1 MEESIADWNDELL
14 PIPRLIS
21 HNRRTKLH
29 EAHGHQ
35 HLARGA
41 ERHRDDQR
49 SLVLA
54 LALLVGVMAVELVFG
69 LIASSLAL
77 LADAGHMLTDV
88 FALALAVAA
97 IGIAARP
104 ASKRWTY
111 GLGRVEVLSAQVNGI
126 SLLLIGTWIT
136 YSAVRRLIS
145 PPEVRGGIVLV
156 VAVFGALANIAAAAV
171 LARGQSESINV
182 RGAFLHVATDLAGF
196 IGTAL
201 AGALI
206 LLTGWNRF
214 DPIASLG
221 VALLCFISA
230 FSLTRE
236 SLRIVLEGSP
246 GDIDPAAV
254 GQMLASDAE
263 VVEVHDLHVWTVTSG
278 FPALS
283 AHVLVQQ
290 ESDCHA
296 ARARL
301 AKALSERFGIDHTT
315 LQVEH
320 VSNAG
325 HTLKLGAASPRKKPL
340 EPR

>member
-1 MEESIADWNDELL
+1 M
-14 PIPRLIS
+14 
-21 HNRRTKLH
+21 HGTH
-29 EAHGHQ
+29 EHQ
-35 HLARGA
+35 HLRRGA
-41 ERHRDDQR
+41 DRRGDDRR
-49 SLVLA
+49 SLSVA
-54 LALLVGVMAVELVFG
+54 LALLAAVMAIEITFG
-69 LIASSLAL
+69 IVAGSLAL
-77 LADAGHMLTDV
+77 LADAGHMLTDI
-88 FALALAVAA
+88 FALAFAIVA

-104 ASKRWTY
+104 ASGRWTY
-111 GLGRVEVLSAQVNGI
+111 GLGRVEVLSAQANGI
-126 SLLLIGTWIT
+126 SLLLVGGWIT
-136 YSAVRRLIS
+136 YSAVRRLIA

-156 VAVFGALANIAAAAV
+156 VALVGALANIAAAAV
-171 LARGQSESINV
+171 LARRQSESINV

-196 IGTAL
+196 VGTAL

-246 GDIDPAAV
+246 SHIDPGAV
-254 GQMLASDAE
+254 GQMLASDSE

-283 AHVLVQQ
+283 AHVLVQR
-290 ESDCHA
+290 EADCHA

-301 AKALSERFGIDHTT
+301 AAALDEHFGIDHTT
-315 LQVEH
+315 LQVDH
-320 VSNAG
+320 ISAAG
-325 HTLKLGAASPRKKPL
+325 HSLKLGPASPRKNPVD
-340 EPR
+340 PR

>member
-1 MEESIADWNDELL
+1 M
-14 PIPRLIS
+14 
-21 HNRRTKLH
+21 H

-41 ERHRDDQR
+41 ERHRGDRR
-49 SLVLA
+49 SLVVA
-54 LALLVGVMAVELVFG
+54 LALLAGVMVVELVFG
-69 LIASSLAL
+69 FIANSLAL

-88 FALALAVAA
+88 FALALAITA
-97 IGIAARP
+97 IGIASRP

-171 LARGQSESINV
+171 LSRRQSESINV
-182 RGAFLHVATDLAGF
+182 RAAFLHIATDLAGF

-201 AGALI
+201 AGGLI

-301 AKALSERFGIDHTT
+301 AEALSEHFGIDHTT
-315 LQVEH
+315 LQVDH

-325 HTLKLGAASPRKKPL
+325 HALRLGTASPRKGPL
-340 EPR
+340 ASS

>member
-1 MEESIADWNDELL
+1 M
-14 PIPRLIS
+14 
-21 HNRRTKLH
+21 
-29 EAHGHQ
+29 HGTHDHQ
-35 HLARGA
+35 HLKRGA
-41 ERHRDDQR
+41 ERHQEDRR
-49 SLVLA
+49 SLQIA
-54 LALLVGVMAVELVFG
+54 LALLVGVMAIEITFG
-69 LIASSLAL
+69 IIASSLAL
-77 LADAGHMLTDV
+77 LADAGHMLTD
-88 FALALAVAA
+88 ALALVLAILAV
-97 IGIAARP
+97 GIAARP
-104 ASKRWTY
+104 AGGRFTY
-111 GLGRVEVLSAQVNGI
+111 GLGRVEVLSAQANGI
-126 SLLLIGTWIT
+126 SLLLIGGWIT
-136 YSAVRRLIS
+136 YSAIRRVID

-156 VAVFGALANIAAAAV
+156 VALIGALANIAAAAV

-182 RGAFLHVATDLAGF
+182 RGAFLHITTDLAGF
-196 IGTAL
+196 LGTAL
-201 AGALI
+201 AGGLI

-254 GQMLASDAE
+254 GQMLASDSE

-283 AHVLVQQ
+283 AHILVQQ

-301 AKALSERFGIDHTT
+301 AEALNEQFGIDHTT
-315 LQVEH
+315 LQVDH
-320 VSNAG
+320 VSSAG
-325 HTLKLGAASPRKKPL
+325 HSLELGAASPRKRPL
-340 EPR
+340 DHS

>member
-1 MEESIADWNDELL
+1 M
-14 PIPRLIS
+14 
-21 HNRRTKLH
+21 H
-29 EAHGHQ
+29 EAHGHH
-35 HLARGA
+35 HLGRGA
-41 ERHRDDQR
+41 QRQRNDRR
-49 SLVLA
+49 SLIAALVL
-54 LALLVGVMAVELVFG
+54 LAAVMVVELVFG
-69 LIASSLAL
+69 LVASSLAL

-88 FALALAVAA
+88 FALALAIAA

-104 ASKRWTY
+104 ASARWTY

-126 SLLLIGTWIT
+126 SLLLIGAWIS

-156 VAVFGALANIAAAAV
+156 VALVGALANIAAAAV
-171 LARGQSESINV
+171 LARGRSESINV
-182 RGAFLHVATDLAGF
+182 RAAFLHITTDLAGF
-196 IGTAL
+196 VGTAL
-201 AGALI
+201 AGGLI

-221 VALLCFISA
+221 VALLCFISGV
-230 FSLTRE
+230 SLTRD

-246 GDIDPAAV
+246 GHIDPDAV
-254 GQMLASDAE
+254 GQLLASDSE
-263 VVEVHDLHVWTVTSG
+263 VVELHDLHVWTVTSG

-301 AKALSERFGIDHTT
+301 AAALSEHFGIDHTT
-315 LQVEH
+315 LQVDH
-320 VSNAG
+320 VSSAG
-325 HTLKLGAASPRKKPL
+325 HSLKLGAASPRKAPL
-340 EPR
+340 DPS

>member
-1 MEESIADWNDELL
+1 M
-14 PIPRLIS
+14 
-21 HNRRTKLH
+21 H

-35 HLARGA
+35 HLGRGA
-41 ERHRDDQR
+41 ERHHDDR
-49 SLVLA
+49 RALFAA
-54 LALLVGVMAVELVFG
+54 LALLAGVMVIEIAFG
-69 LIASSLAL
+69 IVASSLAL
-77 LADAGHMLTDV
+77 LADAGHMLTDI
-88 FALALAVAA
+88 FALALAIAA
-97 IGIAARP
+97 IGIASRP
-104 ASKRWTY
+104 ASGRWTY
-111 GLGRVEVLSAQVNGI
+111 GLGRVEVLSAQVNGA
-126 SLLLIGTWIT
+126 SLLLIGVWIT

-156 VAVFGALANIAAAAV
+156 VALVGALANIAAAAL
-171 LARGQSESINV
+171 LARRRSESINV

-196 IGTAL
+196 VGTAL
-201 AGALI
+201 AGGLI

-246 GDIDPAAV
+246 GHIDPGAV
-254 GQMLASDAE
+254 GQMLASDSE

-290 ESDCHA
+290 EADCHA

-301 AKALSERFGIDHTT
+301 AEALSEQFGIDHTT
-315 LQVEH
+315 LQVDH
-320 VSNAG
+320 VSSAG
-325 HTLKLGAASPRKKPL
+325 HSLKLGPASPRRRPVD
-340 EPR
+340 PG

>member
-1 MEESIADWNDELL
+1 
-14 PIPRLIS
+14 
-21 HNRRTKLH
+21 
-29 EAHGHQ
+29 
-35 HLARGA
+35 
-41 ERHRDDQR
+41 
-49 SLVLA
+49 
-54 LALLVGVMAVELVFG
+54 MAIEITFG
-69 LIASSLAL
+69 IIASSLAL
-77 LADAGHMLTDV
+77 LADAGHMLTD
-88 FALALAVAA
+88 ALALVLAILAV
-97 IGIAARP
+97 GIAARP
-104 ASKRWTY
+104 AGGRFTY
-111 GLGRVEVLSAQVNGI
+111 GLGRVEVLSAQANGI
-126 SLLLIGTWIT
+126 SLLLIGGWIT
-136 YSAVRRLIS
+136 YSAIRRVID

-156 VAVFGALANIAAAAV
+156 VALIGALANIAAAAV

-182 RGAFLHVATDLAGF
+182 RGAFLHITTDLAGF
-196 IGTAL
+196 LGTAL
-201 AGALI
+201 AGGLI

-254 GQMLASDAE
+254 GQMLASDSE

-283 AHVLVQQ
+283 AHILVQQ

-301 AKALSERFGIDHTT
+301 AEALNEQFGIDHTT
-315 LQVEH
+315 LQVDH
-320 VSNAG
+320 VSSAG
-325 HTLKLGAASPRKKPL
+325 HSLELGAASPRKRPL
-340 EPR
+340 DHS

>member
-1 MEESIADWNDELL
+1 M
-14 PIPRLIS
+14 
-21 HNRRTKLH
+21 
-29 EAHGHQ
+29 HGTHDHQ
-35 HLARGA
+35 HLKRGA
-41 ERHRDDQR
+41 ERHQEDRR
-49 SLVLA
+49 SLQIA
-54 LALLVGVMAVELVFG
+54 LALLVGVMAIEITFG
-69 LIASSLAL
+69 IIASSLAL
-77 LADAGHMLTDV
+77 LADAGHMLTD
-88 FALALAVAA
+88 ALALVLAILAV
-97 IGIAARP
+97 GIAARP
-104 ASKRWTY
+104 AGGRFTY
-111 GLGRVEVLSAQVNGI
+111 GLGRVEVLSAQANGI
-126 SLLLIGTWIT
+126 SLLLIGGWIT
-136 YSAVRRLIS
+136 YSAIRRVID

-156 VAVFGALANIAAAAV
+156 VALIGALANIAAAAV

-182 RGAFLHVATDLAGF
+182 RGAFLHITTDLAGF
-196 IGTAL
+196 LGTAL
-201 AGALI
+201 AGGLI

-254 GQMLASDAE
+254 GQMLASDSE

-283 AHVLVQQ
+283 AHILVQQ

-301 AKALSERFGIDHTT
+301 AEALNEQFGIDHTT
-315 LQVEH
+315 LQVDH
-320 VSNAG
+320 ISSAG
-325 HTLKLGAASPRKKPL
+325 HSLKLGAASPRKRPL
-340 EPR
+340 DHS